1 MYTVSHVTITPNCVK
16 QEDVQLLT
24 NGSRLLTS
32 IHFSSFFLISVY
44 SLPQEDP
51 FTFSKMLFPVCKA
64 NHWCLA
70 VADFCTSEL
79 IWYDSMG
86 GDGVSSLKKIW

>member
-1 MYTVSHVTITPNCVK
+1 MYTVSHVTITPICVK
-16 QEDVQLLT
+16 QEDA
-24 NGSRLLTS
+24 
-32 IHFSSFFLISVY
+32 
-44 SLPQEDP
+44 LPQKDP

-70 VADFCTSEL
+70 VAYFCTSEL